1 MYCAGKR
8 VGLMKDVL
16 KIKVSIADRVYPLTV
31 KIEEEE
37 GIRIAVK
44 KIDELIKKFELNY
57 AVRDKQD
64 VLAMCALQFASK
76 LEIKNLNNETEKLN
90 AKNKLDK
97 LNSLLDLHLISS
109 LK

>member
-1 MYCAGKR
+1 LKET
-8 VGLMKDVL
+8 L

-37 GIRIAVK
+37 GIRKAVN
-44 KIDELIKKFELNY
+44 KINELIKKFELNY

-64 VLAMCALQFASK
+64 VLAMSALQFASK
-76 LEIKNLNNETEKLN
+76 LEVKNLYNENEKREAEEKLN
-90 AKNKLDK
+90 K
-97 LNSLLDLHLISS
+97 LNSLIEAQ

>member
-1 MYCAGKR
+1 
-8 VGLMKDVL
+8 MKETL

-37 GIRIAVK
+37 GIRKAVN
-44 KIDELIKKFELNY
+44 KINELIKKFELNY

-64 VLAMCALQFASK
+64 VLAMSALQFASK
-76 LEIKNLNNETEKLN
+76 LEVKNLYNENEKREAEEKLN
-90 AKNKLDK
+90 K
-97 LNSLLDLHLISS
+97 LNSLIEAQ